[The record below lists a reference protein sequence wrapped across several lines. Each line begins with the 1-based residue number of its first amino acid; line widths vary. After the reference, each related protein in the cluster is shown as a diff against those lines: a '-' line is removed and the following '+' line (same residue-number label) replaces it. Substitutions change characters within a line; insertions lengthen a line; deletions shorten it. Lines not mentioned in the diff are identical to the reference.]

1 MRDTDLHDND
11 VRTTGR
17 PMRRAGSWVAPLII
31 LALVVGVGWWVLD
44 RARNDDSVL
53 DTPAA
58 TDLGTGTGATGTATQ
73 TATGTVNQID
83 AARRTVTLDNG
94 DTFTLATNVSNAE
107 SLTPGQ
113 RVTLT
118 YRLDNNQRIVQS
130 VAAAAGALTPAPTGN
145 VTPGITPN
153 PTTAP
158 NLPPRA
164 TP

>member
-11 VRTTGR
+11 VRTAGR
-17 PMRRAGSWVAPLII
+17 PVRRAGSWVAPLII
-31 LALVVGVGWWVLD
+31 LALVVGVGWWVMD

-53 DTPAA
+53 NIDTPAA
-58 TDLGTGTGATGTATQ
+58 TDAGIPAGAPIQ

-83 AARRTVTLDNG
+83 TARRTVTLDNG
-94 DTFTLATNVSNAE
+94 DTFTLATNVPNAE

-130 VAAAAGALTPAPTGN
+130 VAAAAGGTPAPAGN
-145 VTPGITPN
+145 LIPGVTPN
-153 PTTAP
+153 PTAAP
-158 NLPPRA
+158 NGPPRT